1 MGTVLFV
8 PLAYPP
14 RSPGTARTVLFVP
27 HPCAAAP
34 APPVLKKADPKTEP
48 FFFMQL
54 RRCRPEAVSPTL
66 QKKTPQ
72 EKSCGVTCDGYRLD
86 QAEGRVILSSFA
98 HWTSVS
104 RAYRIS
110 SSVCSEMTLN
120 RSRASPFGTAGKTA
134 GGTQT
139 FLSRMALEST

>member
-8 PLAYPP
+8 
-14 RSPGTARTVLFVP
+14 SHT
-27 HPCAAAP
+27 CAAAP
-34 APPVLKKADPKTEP
+34 APPVPKKAAPKTEP
-48 FFFMQL
+48 YFFTLL
-54 RRCRPEAVSPTL
+54 RPGRPEAVSLSPE
-66 QKKTPQ
+66 KTPQ
-72 EKSCGVTCDGYRLD
+72 AKSCGVTCDGYRID
-86 QAEGRVILSSFA
+86 QAEGRVMFSSFA

-139 FLSRMALEST
+139 FLSRIALEST